1 MLVIVA
7 ERWGLHVAATRFLE
21 LEPPSPELVRA
32 FESSRLVIERL
43 RAATRP
49 GATLGAILA
58 AAKDAYREAGLPD
71 EWRLH
76 HQGGLIGYAARERI
90 ATPDDRMVVEAGM
103 AVAWNPSVTGAK
115 VEATDLVHQDGL
127 ETILD

>member
-43 RAATRP
+43 RAAR
-49 GATLGAILA
+49 LGSLTSGGSTI
-58 AAKDAYREAGLPD
+58 RAG
-71 EWRLH
+71 
-76 HQGGLIGYAARERI
+76 
-90 ATPDDRMVVEAGM
+90 
-103 AVAWNPSVTGAK
+103 
-115 VEATDLVHQDGL
+115 
-127 ETILD
+127 